1 MPASEY
7 KPIQREYLSWITVR
21 LKAGVSLDAMNAE
34 LKAANLFLESPS
46 NPNDADAILNSHA
59 GYLAEIETQP
69 TEASHHVIAIRFGTY
84 TGSGC
89 NEDETV
95 ALYRREPLHL
105 LTTINAESSYTHG
118 YILRDVALGK
128 ENAEGR
134 LIALPGSLPTARA
147 TGTAISFESTALA
160 QARSKLSLTRMS
172 RRSSTTN
179 CGSALREAV
188 TFRYSSGIS
197 DIDVIVRTAIARY
210 EVQGQ
215 ATRVAPIAPSYGG
228 FIDEWLNLDDAEAAR
243 WSSPTASA
251 LRHEVSAR
259 LTQEFFIFRGA
270 WNCAAAREIEVESNE
285 SKKLSVFRISG
296 STTEQMRMEAV
307 FDRPSP
313 GCREIDIKRDL
324 TAVLN
329 EPR

>member
-134 LIALPGSLPTARA
+134 LIASAWVASNCTSNWNGNIFRIDRARA
-147 TGTAISFESTALA
+147 GALKAILNKDVEAFFDDELRIGIEGS
-160 QARSKLSLTRMS
+160 RHVSL
-172 RRSSTTN
+172 
-179 CGSALREAV
+179 
-188 TFRYSSGIS
+188 
-197 DIDVIVRTAIARY
+197 
-210 EVQGQ
+210 
-215 ATRVAPIAPSYGG
+215 
-228 FIDEWLNLDDAEAAR
+228 
-243 WSSPTASA
+243 
-251 LRHEVSAR
+251 
-259 LTQEFFIFRGA
+259 
-270 WNCAAAREIEVESNE
+270 
-285 SKKLSVFRISG
+285 
-296 STTEQMRMEAV
+296 
-307 FDRPSP
+307 
-313 GCREIDIKRDL
+313 
-324 TAVLN
+324 
-329 EPR
+329 

>member
-210 EVQGQ
+210 E
-215 ATRVAPIAPSYGG
+215 SK
-228 FIDEWLNLDDAEAAR
+228 AR
-243 WSSPTASA
+243 RPVSRRSPLPTGDSSM
-251 LRHEVSAR
+251 
-259 LTQEFFIFRGA
+259 
-270 WNCAAAREIEVESNE
+270 
-285 SKKLSVFRISG
+285 SG
-296 STTEQMRMEAV
+296 
-307 FDRPSP
+307 
-313 GCREIDIKRDL
+313 
-324 TAVLN
+324 
-329 EPR
+329 